1 MAGGR
6 KSYRTE
12 NVSLHELQTKT
23 SDRWDFAGR
32 RLRVNNSDAK
42 TNNQAWAGIFWLIW
56 SLFLCNH
63 LTNIFCCEYFVIISM
78 LPGQGDM
85 RGWSQ
90 ALWLLGQKWR
100 MQEESWMVYFK
111 CLIALF
117 ACHYWNFDITT
128 QKLITSTRS
137 IYFPLVEAPLF
148 ISFTFHFRML
158 VSCPVSCNQCK
169 NKCDDNN
176 VYCKVTTSHYMKNC
190 FLNHS

>member
-1 MAGGR
+1 MLQVGGSGSITVTP
-6 KSYRTE
+6 KPTIKPEPVY
-12 NVSLHELQTKT
+12 
-23 SDRWDFAGR
+23 SDWFDQYF
-32 RLRVNNSDAK
+32 VQSSH
-42 TNNQAWAGIFWLIW
+42 Q
-56 SLFLCNH
+56 H
-63 LTNIFCCEYFVIISM
+63 LLEWKYSVIISM
-78 LPGQGDM
+78 IPGQGDM

-137 IYFPLVEAPLF
+137 NYFPLVGAPLF

-176 VYCKVTTSHYMKNC
+176 VYCKVAKTSHYMWKF

>member
-1 MAGGR
+1 MYHYMNCKQKPRTDEILQVGGSGSITVTP
-6 KSYRTE
+6 KPTIKPEPVYSDWFDHCF
-12 NVSLHELQTKT
+12 SAIISPT
-23 SDRWDFAGR
+23 S
-32 RLRVNNSDAK
+32 
-42 TNNQAWAGIFWLIW
+42 
-56 SLFLCNH
+56 
-63 LTNIFCCEYFVIISM
+63 FVIISM
-78 LPGQGDM
+78 LPGQGDL

-176 VYCKVTTSHYMKNC
+176 VYCKVAKTSHYMWIF

>member
-1 MAGGR
+1 
-6 KSYRTE
+6 
-12 NVSLHELQTKT
+12 
-23 SDRWDFAGR
+23 
-32 RLRVNNSDAK
+32 
-42 TNNQAWAGIFWLIW
+42 
-56 SLFLCNH
+56 
-63 LTNIFCCEYFVIISM
+63 M

-137 IYFPLVEAPLF
+137 IYFPLVGAPLF

-176 VYCKVTTSHYMKNC
+176 VYCKVAKPPRYLKTYFLNNSYGSEIQYFVKTTTSGLGKARRVQEEPRLHEHLLFKGLFYKQI
-190 FLNHS
+190 